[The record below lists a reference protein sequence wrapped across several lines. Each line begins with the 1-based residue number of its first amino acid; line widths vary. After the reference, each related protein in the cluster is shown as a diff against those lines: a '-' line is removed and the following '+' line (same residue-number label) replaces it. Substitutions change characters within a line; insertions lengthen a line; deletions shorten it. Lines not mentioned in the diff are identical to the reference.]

1 MQRRADPGPPFT
13 GRVPDQSSRAHP
25 NLLVAVV
32 KEAVPILIAVEPIA
46 EAALFI
52 GVEAVAEAAVLVLA
66 ALLETFLLED
76 ILLVDAAISAAELVF
91 RLELLRLEPL
101 VKAALRLAGEAA
113 LVAVAHLAQA
123 GVEGA
128 RHAAGNLNIDLLAR
142 PHVVN
147 HLRQVGRRLDT
158 AIVHANDPVTLA
170 DASLIGRTTRID
182 ALHDRIV
189 LVAGVENDAQP
200 SLTAAVGIPIPRK
213 AAVVLPRAV
222 EVQIDRLPFP
232 VANDHERYSAAL
244 SLQRDQL
251 LLELILGANGTAI
264 DGDDDVLR
272 LQPNLS
278 RERLI
283 ADVGND
289 EPVAIVLELGSKL
302 QLLLRAA
309 LESLVLLEALIL
321 TKALVLL
328 EPLLVV
334 LEPLVLL
341 KPLIPLELLVELRP
355 TLLLILL
362 LPLPFLL
369 LLLLL
374 SLSFSLLLLSLL
386 RSLPL
391 LFALLPLPLFLAGLL
406 VALPLL
412 LGLDVLLL
420 LVLIFLLLG
429 QARLRGADEAQRDR
443 RGAGH
448 ECESLH
454 FPSLLCLRDF
464 PLLLRI
470 APGGERCK

>member
-1 MQRRADPGPPFT
+1 MQLPADPGPPLT
-13 GRVPDQSSRAHP
+13 GRVPVQASRAHP

-52 GVEAVAEAAVLVLA
+52 GVEAVAEAAVLVPAALL

-91 RLELLRLEPL
+91 RLELLRLELL
-101 VKAALRLAGEAA
+101 VKAALRLASEAA

-128 RHAAGNLNIDLLAR
+128 RHAAGNLNFDLLAW

-170 DASLIGRTTRID
+170 DARLIGRTIRVDT
-182 ALHDRIV
+182 LHDRIV
-189 LVAGVENDAQP
+189 FVARIENDAQP
-200 SLTAAVGIPIPRK
+200 RLAAAVGVPIPRK
-213 AAVVLPRAV
+213 AAVVPPIAI
-222 EVQIDRLPFP
+222 EVQIHRLPLA
-232 VANDHERYSAAL
+232 VANDHERYAAAL
-244 SLQRDQL
+244 SLQRNQL
-251 LLELILGANGTAI
+251 LPELILGANGTAI
-264 DGDDDVLR
+264 NRDDDVLR

-278 RERLI
+278 CERLI

-289 EPVAIVLELGSKL
+289 ESVAIVLELGSKL

-309 LESLVLLEALIL
+309 LGPLVLLEALVL
-321 TKALVLL
+321 TKALIVL

-341 KPLIPLELLVELRP
+341 ESLITLKLLVELRLA
-355 TLLLILL
+355 LLLIRLLPLLVLL
-362 LPLPFLL
+362 LPLPLSLL

-374 SLSFSLLLLSLL
+374 LLL
-386 RSLPL
+386 SLPL

-412 LGLDVLLL
+412 VGLDALLL
-420 LVLIFLLLG
+420 LFLIFLLLS
-429 QARLRGADEAQRDR
+429 QARLRVADEAQRHR
-443 RGAGH
+443 CGAAH
-448 ECESLH
+448 QCESLH
-454 FPSLLCLRDF
+454 FHLSCVC
-464 PLLLRI
+464 
-470 APGGERCK
+470 A